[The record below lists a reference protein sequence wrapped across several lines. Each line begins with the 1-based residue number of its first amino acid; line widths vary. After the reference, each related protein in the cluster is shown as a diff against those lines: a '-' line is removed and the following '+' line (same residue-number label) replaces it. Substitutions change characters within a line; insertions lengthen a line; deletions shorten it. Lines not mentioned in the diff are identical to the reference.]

1 MTQPQQVLPGGP
13 ASTPV
18 SSEATEREANI
29 RQAVDLI
36 GQLARRLPHNVS
48 QEQNDKDRRE
58 AEDTLVS
65 LGICQGMFGSLIL
78 SYNQSGPAGI
88 RAFMER
94 HFSEWDGEAAQLQS

>member
-1 MTQPQQVLPGGP
+1 MQQQQVFPGEPQVSP
-13 ASTPV
+13 AP
-18 SSEATEREANI
+18 SEATEREANI

-36 GQLARRLPHNVS
+36 GQLARRLPHHVS

-94 HFSEWDGEAAQLQS
+94 HFSKWDGEADQLQS